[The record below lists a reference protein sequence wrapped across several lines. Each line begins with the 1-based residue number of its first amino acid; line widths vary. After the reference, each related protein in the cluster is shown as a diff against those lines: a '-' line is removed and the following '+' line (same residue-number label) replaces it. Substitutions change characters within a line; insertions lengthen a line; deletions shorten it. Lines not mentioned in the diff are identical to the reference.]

1 MEKYKSQAMVQQL
14 TLYRKKRKR
23 KTKQKTTDYNL
34 IWFGYFEQIE
44 LLDQKQIKILH
55 MCQII

>member
-14 TLYRKKRKR
+14 KLFIEKEKR

-34 IWFGYFEQIE
+34 IWFGYFGQIE
-44 LLDQKQIKILH
+44 LLDQKTN
-55 MCQII
+55 

>member
-34 IWFGYFEQIE
+34 IWFGYFGQIE
-44 LLDQKQIKILH
+44 LLDQKTN
-55 MCQII
+55 